1 MATVNFVPYE
11 IQNITYLKNTLDY
24 VDRQLMDVDRSLSEM
39 LNGIRLERNEVRNR
53 R

>member
-24 VDRQLMDVDRSLSEM
+24 VQREDKTVTEDGKQL
-39 LNGIRLERNEVRNR
+39 
-53 R
+53 